1 MQHPYNKL
9 RHIIEVRRVGA
20 RVLMFS
26 EIEYDDQEQQGVKLN
41 MNKCQK
47 EKQHCKG

>member
-20 RVLMFS
+20 RGLMFN
-26 EIEYDDQEQQGVKLN
+26 EIKYDHKDQQGVRLK
-41 MNKCQK
+41 MNKCQ
-47 EKQHCKG
+47 EEQQHY